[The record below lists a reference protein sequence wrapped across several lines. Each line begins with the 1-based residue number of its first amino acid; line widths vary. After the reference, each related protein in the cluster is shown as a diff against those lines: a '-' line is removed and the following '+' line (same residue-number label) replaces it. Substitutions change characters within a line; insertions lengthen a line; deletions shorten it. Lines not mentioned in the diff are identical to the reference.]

1 MQLLQK
7 GVNPNARSTIYY
19 FIIYKGVVFY
29 AYFQDNDT
37 HYGWQVLNGNYV
49 LTKEDVTDGQK
60 VVPERYVPFVADWLA
75 AREDKRKE
83 D

>member
-1 MQLLQK
+1 MREALYTILL
-7 GVNPNARSTIYY
+7 
-19 FIIYKGVVFY
+19 FIKEWFFMRIFK
-29 AYFQDNDT
+29 T
-37 HYGWQVLNGNYV
+37 MIPIYGWQVLNGNYV
-49 LTKEDVTDGQK
+49 LTAEDVTDGQK

>member
-1 MQLLQK
+1 MREALYTILL
-7 GVNPNARSTIYY
+7 
-19 FIIYKGVVFY
+19 FITEWFFMRIFK
-29 AYFQDNDT
+29 T
-37 HYGWQVLNGNYV
+37 MIPIYGWQVLNGNYV
-49 LTKEDVTDGQK
+49 LTQEDVTDGQK

>member
-1 MQLLQK
+1 MREALY
-7 GVNPNARSTIYY
+7 TILF
-19 FIIYKGVVFY
+19 FIKEWFFMRIFK
-29 AYFQDNDT
+29 T
-37 HYGWQVLNGNYV
+37 MIPIYGWQVLNGNYV
-49 LTKEDVTDGQK
+49 LAQEDVTDGQK

>member
-1 MQLLQK
+1 MREALY
-7 GVNPNARSTIYY
+7 TILF
-19 FIIYKGVVFY
+19 FIKEWFFMRIFK
-29 AYFQDNDT
+29 T
-37 HYGWQVLNGNYV
+37 MIPIYGWQVLNGNYV
-49 LTKEDVTDGQK
+49 LTQEDVTDGQK

>member
-1 MQLLQK
+1 MREALYTILL
-7 GVNPNARSTIYY
+7 
-19 FIIYKGVVFY
+19 FIKEWLYMRIFK
-29 AYFQDNDT
+29 T
-37 HYGWQVLNGNYV
+37 MIPIYGWQVLNGNYV
-49 LTKEDVTDGQK
+49 LTKEEATDGQK

>member
-1 MQLLQK
+1 MLELI
-7 GVNPNARSTIYY
+7 STILL
-19 FIIYKGVVFY
+19 FIKEWFFMRIFK
-29 AYFQDNDT
+29 T
-37 HYGWQVLNGNYV
+37 MIPIYGWQVLNGNYV
-49 LTKEDVTDGQK
+49 LTQEDVTDGQK

>member
-1 MQLLQK
+1 MREALY
-7 GVNPNARSTIYY
+7 TILI
-19 FIIYKGVVFY
+19 FIKEWFFMRIFK
-29 AYFQDNDT
+29 T
-37 HYGWQVLNGNYV
+37 MIPIYGWQVLNGNYV
-49 LTKEDVTDGQK
+49 LTQEDVTDGQK

>member
-1 MQLLQK
+1 MREALYTSLL
-7 GVNPNARSTIYY
+7 
-19 FIIYKGVVFY
+19 FIKEWFFMRIFK
-29 AYFQDNDT
+29 T
-37 HYGWQVLNGNYV
+37 MIPIYGWQVLNGNYV

>member
-1 MQLLQK
+1 MLELI
-7 GVNPNARSTIYY
+7 STILL
-19 FIIYKGVVFY
+19 FIKEWLYMRIFK
-29 AYFQDNDT
+29 T
-37 HYGWQVLNGNYV
+37 MIPIYGWQVLNGNYV
-49 LTKEDVTDGQK
+49 LTKEEATDGQK

>member
-1 MQLLQK
+1 MREALYTILL
-7 GVNPNARSTIYY
+7 
-19 FIIYKGVVFY
+19 FIKEWFFMRIFK
-29 AYFQDNDT
+29 T
-37 HYGWQVLNGNYV
+37 MIPIYGWQVLNGNYV
-49 LTKEDVTDGQK
+49 LTQEDVTDGQK